1 MNDKFIA
8 ENGVTTVY
16 LEQKNPELVILATYG
31 NSSNIQ
37 DKSYDY
43 QPFYNYFLENNY
55 TRLDP
60 IKNSKGYYFIPFLKP
75 NIKDFD
81 SIKNSLEIVSKE
93 SNSN

>member
-1 MNDKFIA
+1 MK
-8 ENGVTTVY
+8 
-16 LEQKNPELVILATYG
+16 QKNPKLVIFASVNGVILTPG
-31 NSSNIQ
+31 NS
-37 DKSYDY
+37 
-43 QPFYNYFLENNY
+43 YNYVLENNY